1 MFEMQ
6 KLLITLGLGIA
17 AIGLLYPYL
26 KQIGLGQL
34 PGDIILKGENSTFYF
49 PVVSC
54 IAISLIVSILLNLF
68 RS

>member
-1 MFEMQ
+1 MQ

-26 KQIGLGQL
+26 RQLGLGKL

-49 PVVSC
+49 PIVSC
-54 IAISLIVSILLNLF
+54 IAISLIVSFLLNLF
-68 RS
+68 RSS

>member
-1 MFEMQ
+1 MQ

-17 AIGLLYPYL
+17 AIGVLYPYL

-54 IAISLIVSILLNLF
+54 IAISLIMSIVLSFF
-68 RS
+68 RSS